1 MLLYYTASNT
11 WWLYVGRGVTVDV
24 AIIRI
29 LGMSQ
34 KFR

>member
-1 MLLYYTASNT
+1 MLLYHTASNT
-11 WWLYVGRGVTVDV
+11 WWLYMGRGVTVDV

-29 LGMSQ
+29 LVMHQ